1 MMKRSLLGLIVCLS
15 LGLATE
21 AAKAQS
27 GALIPIKAAYF
38 KGSLLTLT
46 NDVAVAQGFYKK
58 HGLEVELINFSSGP
72 DELNALVSG
81 GIDVLT
87 WTATPIMKV
96 NAKGLDIQAIN
107 PNVGAPAYS
116 LVARKDVDRPN
127 RDKPYPQNIL
137 DLKGK
142 VIGVPARGADIEMVG
157 RLFLKEAKLDPD
169 RDVTWLAVGGTPTGI
184 AAFKAKRIDYLI
196 AWEPGQTLLVDVE
209 KIGDMM
215 VDQRKGEGSPLFKRF
230 ISNVS
235 AARRSQLEKE
245 PEKFR
250 RYAAAMV
257 ETLQFMKKPENFERV
272 LQIFKSVS
280 GLDESTLRLMLKN
293 NIQYFDPKLDCKAL
307 ENVADFG
314 VQIGDIPADKKPT
327 CKSFVWEQSHKYTDL
342 ASGK

>member
-1 MMKRSLLGLIVCLS
+1 MKRSLLGLIVCLS

-27 GALIPIKAAYF
+27 GALIPIKAGYF

-184 AAFKAKRIDYLI
+184 AAFKAKRIDYWI
-196 AWEPGQTLLVDVE
+196 AWEPGQTLLVDAE
-209 KIGDMM
+209 KIGTGWSTSARERAALCSSASFRMSLPRGG
-215 VDQRKGEGSPLFKRF
+215 VSSKRSRRSSGATLPRWSKRF
-230 ISNVS
+230 SS
-235 AARRSQLEKE
+235 
-245 PEKFR
+245 
-250 RYAAAMV
+250 
-257 ETLQFMKKPENFERV
+257 
-272 LQIFKSVS
+272 
-280 GLDESTLRLMLKN
+280 
-293 NIQYFDPKLDCKAL
+293 
-307 ENVADFG
+307 
-314 VQIGDIPADKKPT
+314 
-327 CKSFVWEQSHKYTDL
+327 
-342 ASGK
+342 